1 MVKQCVIILW
11 TIVPIN
17 FVIIV
22 NLISIIFIHQ
32 FNWWLTLPFVCR
44 SLREHCDYQSMLKE
58 QPRCIS
64 ISLVHAV
71 TYLVFYIDS
80 LMISFLLLQVLCVI
94 DSSYHILNDMKN
106 SSAYHLRE
114 QGKHAQKQDKL
125 IDYKEKIS
133 VVIPHIG
140 ISLINSYPQVYGIIL
155 SSHFPWYC
163 FKLY

>member
-1 MVKQCVIILW
+1 MCHH
-11 TIVPIN
+11 IVDHRSIN
-17 FVIIV
+17 FV
-22 NLISIIFIHQ
+22 NYSRPYKHNFYTSFH
-32 FNWWLTLPFVCR
+32 WWLTLPFVCR
-44 SLREHCDYQSMLKE
+44 SLREHCNYQSMLKE

-71 TYLVFYIDS
+71 TYLVFYFDS
-80 LMISFLLLQVLCVI
+80 LVISFLLLQVLCVV

-125 IDYKEKIS
+125 IDFKEKIS

-163 FKLY
+163 LKLY